1 MLVLAI
7 ESSCDETA
15 AAVTAG
21 GEKALS
27 NIVSSQTQI
36 HRKYGGIVPELAS
49 RKHIEVIIPVIKE
62 ALLKAG
68 ITLDHVEGIAVTNG
82 PGLIGSLLV
91 GLSVA
96 KSIAYARNLPFVGV
110 NHVEGHLSAIF
121 LENPRLRFP
130 FIGLVVSGGHTCLYR
145 FNHLGSYE
153 WLGGTRDDAAG
164 EAFDKVAKLLNLGYP
179 GGPVIDKVAT
189 DGDPQAISFPRAFIS
204 KDTFDFSF
212 SGIKTS
218 VLQYVR
224 KHPRAR
230 VEDIAAS
237 FQEAVVD
244 VLISK
249 AVQAARASDLPRIV
263 LSGGVASNR
272 RLRIRLKEIAEA
284 EGVGGKYPFPH
295 SLHRQCG
302 HDWGDRALLFGQRK
316 DIPANAQRLFQFA
329 NLECGYGT
337 QSQDRWLSIHSAHH
351 GKMVLS
357 HGTKSRILRAQFEIR
372 DCKPSPLVISPQ

>member
-1 MLVLAI
+1 MVILAI

-15 AAVTAG
+15 AAVTAE

-27 NIVSSQTQI
+27 NIVSSQTQV

-68 ITLDHVEGIAVTNG
+68 ITLDHVEGVAVTNG

-96 KSIAYARNLPFVGV
+96 KAIAYARNLPFIGV

-121 LENPRLRFP
+121 LENPRLQFP
-130 FIGLVVSGGHTCLYR
+130 LVGLVVSGGHTCLYR
-145 FNHLGSYE
+145 VNHLGSYE

-179 GGPVIDKVAT
+179 GGPVIDEVARN
-189 DGDPQAISFPRAFIS
+189 GNPQAIPFPRAFIS
-204 KDTFDFSF
+204 KDSFDFSF

-218 VLQYVR
+218 VLHHVK
-224 KHPRAR
+224 KHPHDR

-249 AVQAARASDLPRIV
+249 AVQAARSLDVPRIV
-263 LSGGVASNR
+263 LSGGVACNG
-272 RLRIRLKEIAEA
+272 RLRVRLKEMAEK
-284 EGVGGKYPFPH
+284 EG
-295 SLHRQCG
+295 
-302 HDWGDRALLFGQRK
+302 
-316 DIPANAQRLFQFA
+316 
-329 NLECGYGT
+329 LEV
-337 QSQDRWLSIHSAHH
+337 SI
-351 GKMVLS
+351 
-357 HGTKSRILRAQFEIR
+357 
-372 DCKPSPLVISPQ
+372 PSPILCTDNAAMIGVIGHYYLARGKASPLTLNAFSNLPI

>member
-1 MLVLAI
+1 MVVLAI

-15 AAVTAG
+15 AAVIVG

-27 NIVSSQTQI
+27 NIVSSQTQV
-36 HRKYGGIVPELAS
+36 HRKYGGVVPELAS
-49 RKHIEVIIPVIKE
+49 RKHIEAIIPVINE
-62 ALLKAG
+62 ALGKAG
-68 ITLDHVEGIAVTNG
+68 ITLEHVEGIAVTNG

-96 KSIAYARNLPFVGV
+96 KAIAYARNLPFVGV

-145 FNHLGSYE
+145 VDHLGSYK

-179 GGPVIDKVAT
+179 GGPVIDEVARN
-189 DGDPQAISFPRAFIS
+189 GDPQAISFPRAFIS
-204 KDTFDFSF
+204 KDSFDFSF

-218 VLQYVR
+218 VLHYVR
-224 KHPRAR
+224 EHPQDR

-244 VLISK
+244 VLVSK
-249 AVQAARASDLPRIV
+249 AVQAARSLDLHRLV
-263 LSGGVASNR
+263 LSGGVACNT
-272 RLRIRLKEIAEA
+272 RLRTRFQEIAEK
-284 EGVGGKYPFPH
+284 EGLDMNV
-295 SLHRQCG
+295 
-302 HDWGDRALLFGQRK
+302 
-316 DIPANAQRLFQFA
+316 
-329 NLECGYGT
+329 
-337 QSQDRWLSIHSAHH
+337 
-351 GKMVLS
+351 
-357 HGTKSRILRAQFEIR
+357 
-372 DCKPSPLVISPQ
+372 PSPILCTDNAAMIGVIGHYYLERGGTSPLTLNAFSNLPI

>member
-1 MLVLAI
+1 MVILAI

-15 AAVTAG
+15 AAVTVE

-27 NIVSSQTQI
+27 NIVSSQTQV

-68 ITLDHVEGIAVTNG
+68 ITLDHVEGVAVTNG

-96 KSIAYARNLPFVGV
+96 KAIAYARNLPFIGV

-121 LENPRLRFP
+121 LENPRLQFP
-130 FIGLVVSGGHTCLYR
+130 LVGLVVSGGHTCLYR
-145 FNHLGSYE
+145 VNHLGSYE

-179 GGPVIDKVAT
+179 GGPVIDEVARN
-189 DGDPQAISFPRAFIS
+189 GNPQAIPFPRAFIS
-204 KDTFDFSF
+204 KDSFDFSF

-218 VLQYVR
+218 VLHHVK
-224 KHPRAR
+224 KHPHDR

-249 AVQAARASDLPRIV
+249 AVQAARSLDVPRIV
-263 LSGGVASNR
+263 LSGGVACNG
-272 RLRIRLKEIAEA
+272 RLRVRLKEMAEK
-284 EGVGGKYPFPH
+284 EG
-295 SLHRQCG
+295 
-302 HDWGDRALLFGQRK
+302 
-316 DIPANAQRLFQFA
+316 
-329 NLECGYGT
+329 LEV
-337 QSQDRWLSIHSAHH
+337 SI
-351 GKMVLS
+351 
-357 HGTKSRILRAQFEIR
+357 
-372 DCKPSPLVISPQ
+372 PSPILCTDNAAMIGVIGHYYLARGKASPLTLNAFSNLPI

>member
-1 MLVLAI
+1 MVILAI

-27 NIVSSQTQI
+27 NIVSSQIQV

-68 ITLDHVEGIAVTNG
+68 ITLDHVEGVAVTNG

-96 KSIAYARNLPFVGV
+96 KAIAYARNLPFIGV

-121 LENPRLRFP
+121 LENPRLQFP
-130 FIGLVVSGGHTCLYR
+130 LVGLVVSGGHTCLYR
-145 FNHLGSYE
+145 VNHLGSYE

-179 GGPVIDKVAT
+179 GGPVIDEVARN
-189 DGDPQAISFPRAFIS
+189 GNPQAIPFPRAFIS
-204 KDTFDFSF
+204 KDSFDFSF

-218 VLQYVR
+218 VLHHVK
-224 KHPRAR
+224 KHPHDR

-249 AVQAARASDLPRIV
+249 AVQAARSLDVPRIV
-263 LSGGVASNR
+263 LSGGVACNG
-272 RLRIRLKEIAEA
+272 RLRVRLKEMAEK
-284 EGVGGKYPFPH
+284 EG
-295 SLHRQCG
+295 
-302 HDWGDRALLFGQRK
+302 
-316 DIPANAQRLFQFA
+316 
-329 NLECGYGT
+329 LEV
-337 QSQDRWLSIHSAHH
+337 SI
-351 GKMVLS
+351 
-357 HGTKSRILRAQFEIR
+357 
-372 DCKPSPLVISPQ
+372 PSPILCTDNAAMIGVIGHYYLARGKTSPLTLNAFSNLPI

>member
-1 MLVLAI
+1 MVFFSGWKMVILAI

-27 NIVSSQTQI
+27 NIVSSQTQV

-68 ITLDHVEGIAVTNG
+68 ITLDHVEGVAVTNG

-96 KSIAYARNLPFVGV
+96 KAIAYARNLPFIGV

-121 LENPRLRFP
+121 LENPRLQFP
-130 FIGLVVSGGHTCLYR
+130 LVGLVVSGGHTCLYR
-145 FNHLGSYE
+145 VNHLGSYE

-179 GGPVIDKVAT
+179 GGPVIDEVARN
-189 DGDPQAISFPRAFIS
+189 GNPQAIPFPRAFIS
-204 KDTFDFSF
+204 KDSFDFSF

-218 VLQYVR
+218 VLHHVK
-224 KHPRAR
+224 KHPHDR

-249 AVQAARASDLPRIV
+249 AVQAARSLDVPRIV
-263 LSGGVASNR
+263 LSGGVACNG
-272 RLRIRLKEIAEA
+272 RLRVRLKEMAEK
-284 EGVGGKYPFPH
+284 EG
-295 SLHRQCG
+295 
-302 HDWGDRALLFGQRK
+302 
-316 DIPANAQRLFQFA
+316 
-329 NLECGYGT
+329 LEV
-337 QSQDRWLSIHSAHH
+337 SI
-351 GKMVLS
+351 
-357 HGTKSRILRAQFEIR
+357 
-372 DCKPSPLVISPQ
+372 PSPILCTDNAAMIGVIGHYYLARGKTSPLTLNAFSNLPI

>member
-15 AAVTAG
+15 AAVTAEG
-21 GEKALS
+21 GKALS

-49 RKHIEVIIPVIKE
+49 RKHIEAIIPVIKQ

-96 KSIAYARNLPFVGV
+96 KAIAYARNVPFIGV

-121 LENPRLRFP
+121 LENPRLQFP

-145 FNHLGSYE
+145 VKHLGSYE

-179 GGPVIDKVAT
+179 GGPVIDKAAT

-204 KDTFDFSF
+204 RDTFDFSF

-218 VLQYVR
+218 VLQYVK
-224 KHPRAR
+224 KHPHAR

-249 AVQAARASDLPRIV
+249 AVQAARAFDLPRIV

-272 RLRIRLKEIAEA
+272 RLRIRLKEIAEE
-284 EGVGGKYPFPH
+284 EGVEVN
-295 SLHRQCG
+295 
-302 HDWGDRALLFGQRK
+302 
-316 DIPANAQRLFQFA
+316 I
-329 NLECGYGT
+329 
-337 QSQDRWLSIHSAHH
+337 
-351 GKMVLS
+351 
-357 HGTKSRILRAQFEIR
+357 
-372 DCKPSPLVISPQ
+372 PSPILCTDNAAMIGVIGHYYLERGKTSPMTLNAFSSLPI

>member
-1 MLVLAI
+1 MVVLAI

-15 AAVTAG
+15 AAVIVG

-27 NIVSSQTQI
+27 NIISSQTQV
-36 HRKYGGIVPELAS
+36 HRKYGGVVPELAS
-49 RKHIEVIIPVIKE
+49 RKHIEAIIPVINE
-62 ALLKAG
+62 ALGKAG
-68 ITLDHVEGIAVTNG
+68 ITLEHVEGIAVTNG

-96 KSIAYARNLPFVGV
+96 KAIAYARNLPFVGV

-145 FNHLGSYE
+145 VDHLGSYK

-179 GGPVIDKVAT
+179 GGPVIDEVARN
-189 DGDPQAISFPRAFIS
+189 GDPQAISFPRAFIS
-204 KDTFDFSF
+204 KDSFDFSF

-218 VLQYVR
+218 VLHYVR
-224 KHPRAR
+224 KHPHDR

-244 VLISK
+244 VLVAK
-249 AVQAARASDLPRIV
+249 TVQAARALDLPRIV
-263 LSGGVASNR
+263 LSGGVASNT
-272 RLRIRLKEIAEA
+272 RLRTRLQAIAEK
-284 EGVGGKYPFPH
+284 EG
-295 SLHRQCG
+295 
-302 HDWGDRALLFGQRK
+302 
-316 DIPANAQRLFQFA
+316 
-329 NLECGYGT
+329 LEMN
-337 QSQDRWLSIHSAHH
+337 I
-351 GKMVLS
+351 
-357 HGTKSRILRAQFEIR
+357 
-372 DCKPSPLVISPQ
+372 PSPVLCTDNAAMIGVIGHYYLEQGRRSPLTLNAFSNLPIQTALG

>member
-189 DGDPQAISFPRAFIS
+189 DGDPEAISFPRAFIS

-249 AVQAARASDLPRIV
+249 AVQAARAFDLPRIV

-272 RLRIRLKEIAEA
+272 RLRIRLKEIAEG
-284 EGVGGKYPFPH
+284 EG
-295 SLHRQCG
+295 
-302 HDWGDRALLFGQRK
+302 
-316 DIPANAQRLFQFA
+316 
-329 NLECGYGT
+329 LEVN
-337 QSQDRWLSIHSAHH
+337 I
-351 GKMVLS
+351 
-357 HGTKSRILRAQFEIR
+357 
-372 DCKPSPLVISPQ
+372 PSPILCTDNAAMIGVVGHYYLDRGRTSPLTLNAFSNLPI